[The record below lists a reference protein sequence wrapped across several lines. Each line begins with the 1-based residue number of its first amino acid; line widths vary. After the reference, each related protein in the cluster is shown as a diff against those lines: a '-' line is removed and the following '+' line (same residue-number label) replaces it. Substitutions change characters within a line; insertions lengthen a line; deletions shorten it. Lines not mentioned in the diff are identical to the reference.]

1 MSKDKLTICPRC
13 GSDACYEQELGADY
27 KVHQCYGCGF
37 TTNTLMT
44 EDSKFLNEQIEV
56 LPELYK
62 DLIYVDEGG
71 YNWMPSAVNNPEQG
85 MIYADGKTSKD
96 WKWSA
101 VRAMKIKEEEKE
113 KYPIPNKEGEF
124 YEYKMD
130 MTTLKQFNE
139 RDFMEALD
147 YIGVFEEKEQ

>member
-1 MSKDKLTICPRC
+1 MSKDNLTICPRC

-44 EDSKFLNEQIEV
+44 EDSKFLDEQLEV

-62 DLIYVDEGG
+62 DLIYIDEGG
-71 YNWMPSAVNNPEQG
+71 YNWMPSAVNSPEQG

-101 VRAMKIKEEEKE
+101 VKAMKIVEEEKE
-113 KYPIPNKEGEF
+113 KYPIPNKEGEY
-124 YEYKMD
+124 YEYRMD
-130 MTTLKQFNE
+130 MTTLKQFDE
-139 RDFMEALD
+139 RDFIEALD
-147 YIGVFEEKEQ
+147 YIGVFEKEN

>member
-1 MSKDKLTICPRC
+1 MSQDRLTTCPRC

-44 EDSKFLNEQIEV
+44 SDSKFLDEQLEI

-62 DLIYVDEGG
+62 DLIFVDEKG
-71 YNWMPSAVNNPEQG
+71 YHWMPSAMNNPNQG
-85 MIYADGKTSKD
+85 MIYADGTGVSD

-101 VRAMKIKEEEKE
+101 VKAILIPEEDRSKF
-113 KYPIPNKEGEF
+113 PIPNKEGEY

-130 MTTLKQFNE
+130 MKSLQQFNE
-139 RDFMEALD
+139 RDFIEALD
-147 YIGVFEEKEQ
+147 YIGVFSNE

>member
-13 GSDACYEQELGADY
+13 GSDACYENDLGADY
-27 KVHQCYGCGF
+27 KVHMCYGCGF

-44 EDSKFLNEQIEV
+44 DESEFLTEQLEV

-62 DLIYVDEGG
+62 DLIFVDDK
-71 YNWMPSAVNNPEQG
+71 NFHWMPSAVNTPEKG
-85 MIYADGKTSKD
+85 MVYADGKNSNE
-96 WKWSA
+96 WSWAA
-101 VRAMKIKEEEKE
+101 VKAIKIAEEDKE
-113 KYPIPNKEGEF
+113 KYPIPGKTDEY

-130 MTTLKQFNE
+130 TSTIKRFSE

-147 YIGVFEEKEQ
+147 YIGAFNSEE

>member
-1 MSKDKLTICPRC
+1 MSNDKLTICPRC

-27 KVHQCYGCGF
+27 KIHQCYGCGF

-44 EDSKFLNEQIEV
+44 EDSKFLDEQLEV

-71 YNWMPSAVNNPEQG
+71 YNWMPSAVNNPERG
-85 MIYADGKTSKD
+85 MIYADGKTSSN

-101 VRAMKIKEEEKE
+101 VKAIKIDKEKKE
-113 KYPIPNKEGEF
+113 KYPIPNKKGEY

-130 MTTLKQFNE
+130 MTTLKQFDE
-139 RDFMEALD
+139 RDFIEALD
-147 YIGVFEEKEQ
+147 YIGVFEKEN

>member
-1 MSKDKLTICPRC
+1 MSNDKLTICPRC

-27 KVHQCYGCGF
+27 KIHQCYGCGF

-44 EDSKFLNEQIEV
+44 EDSKFLDEQLEV

-71 YNWMPSAVNNPEQG
+71 YNWMPSAVNNPERG
-85 MIYADGKTSKD
+85 MIYADGKTSSN

-101 VRAMKIKEEEKE
+101 VKAIKIDKEKKE
-113 KYPIPNKEGEF
+113 KYPIPNKKGE
-124 YEYKMD
+124 YYGMD
-130 MTTLKQFNE
+130 
-139 RDFMEALD
+139 
-147 YIGVFEEKEQ
+147 

>member
-1 MSKDKLTICPRC
+1 MSNDKLTICPRC
-13 GSDACYEQELGADY
+13 GSDACYEQELGSDY

-37 TTNTLMT
+37 TTNTLLT
-44 EDSKFLNEQIEV
+44 EDSKFLEEQLEV

-62 DLIYVDEGG
+62 DLIFIDDNG
-71 YNWMPSAVNNPEQG
+71 YHWIPSAVNTPNQG
-85 MIYADGKTSKD
+85 MVYADGTNPQD

-101 VRAMKIKEEEKE
+101 VKAIKILEENRKN
-113 KYPIPNKEGEF
+113 YPIPGKKEEY

-130 MTTLKQFNE
+130 TSTLKNFKE

-147 YIGVFEEKEQ
+147 YIGVFKQ

>member
-1 MSKDKLTICPRC
+1 MSKDNLTICPRC

-44 EDSKFLNEQIEV
+44 ENSEFLDEQLEV

-62 DLIYVDEGG
+62 DLIYIDEGG

-85 MIYADGKTSKD
+85 MIYADGKTSED

-101 VRAMKIKEEEKE
+101 VKAMKISEEEKE

-130 MTTLKQFNE
+130 MTTLKQFDE
-139 RDFMEALD
+139 RDFIEALD
-147 YIGVFEEKEQ
+147 YIGVFEKEN

>member
-1 MSKDKLTICPRC
+1 MKKDDLGICPRC

-44 EDSKFLNEQIEV
+44 EDSEFLDEQLEV

-62 DLIYVDEGG
+62 DLIYIDKEG

-85 MIYADGKTSKD
+85 MIYADGKNPKD

-101 VRAMKIKEEEKE
+101 VKAMQISEEEKE
-113 KYPIPNKEGEF
+113 KYPIPNKEGEY

-139 RDFMEALD
+139 RDFIEALD
-147 YIGVFEEKEQ
+147 YIGTFKKEN